1 MSKINQIQD
10 RIHELSGD
18 VFQKVADAYL
28 HRKGYSNLNPLG
40 SVIGADKV
48 RKGTPDSLCTL
59 PNGKYAFFEYTTH
72 KSKELYK
79 KIIEDLEKCFDE
91 GKTGIA
97 VDLIDEV
104 VYCHTSLLSTKEEKG
119 IRELCQEKGVNINIF
134 GIGPLSFD
142 LYQKY
147 PGIARDLL
155 GIEVDTGQVITIEDF
170 VSAYNKSAVATPL
183 DTQFHFR
190 EEEVSTIVNALE
202 TTDLVVISGRSGVGK
217 SRMALECCHKYKQLH
232 SNYEIKCIFNR
243 GVSIFEDLAIHFSD
257 SKPFL
262 IFVDDANRLNQLDYV
277 LQWIHKQEFGRK
289 IKIIAT
295 VRDYAIEKIRN
306 IARQYGG
313 GFELEI
319 NPLNE
324 EQISNLIEEEFE
336 IKNDH
341 YLKRISEISKGNPRL
356 AIMAAKVAKRENN
369 LQSIRDVTMI
379 YEEYYESIKKD
390 IEALDDVNI
399 KKAAG
404 IVSFFRT
411 IDFSNNDQMI
421 SIEEAFSISRYEF
434 WEAVKKLHDIEVFD
448 MYENEAVRVS
458 DQVLATYLFYL
469 TVFKEGIIDFSVL
482 LNNFFP
488 NRKQL
493 IIDAINPVLNSLNTE
508 DIMEEMS
515 SHVKNA
521 LAIAKEN
528 GDEETTI
535 ELYSVFWFIDRTS
548 TLLYVRDSMKGLE
561 SEEFD
566 YKDFQIKKNN
576 NIPKPTLLSILS
588 AFVSSEKDN
597 FKIANEL
604 LLSIFDKRPSLAYH
618 VYTILTETFGFD
630 VESHLFKYEHQ
641 HIVIDVLWNRIQKNK
656 NNDALIKLFVKVAD
670 NHLKTKF
677 ESMGY
682 QGKTVLIR
690 TFELYNSDSLI
701 QLRTK
706 IWNYVFELY
715 KDKELRSEVLELI
728 YNYSSSRLNVCTTEI
743 IQSDYSVLFPF
754 IVNSFDKESYL
765 ECSILQEYLDLLK
778 DHKIEFDIMTQEK
791 FKNET
796 YTLSE
801 LLFWEPEELDGEE
814 FDYIRRTEMR
824 KIKIR
829 EFFREYTQ
837 VDYLTFFKQCI
848 DIKTSGFLGDRDEY
862 RFHESIFEVFGALLD
877 RDPTLGKTVFNEYLN
892 LNDPLSINSFSFLA
906 VFTSRVED
914 YKSLSRIIRNSHV
927 NSINKWIYAYLFYL
941 PKDNI
946 TEEDADV
953 LLTLYKEA
961 SPEHMPYQTDYL
973 LKYLDKREKLIT
985 TVVKILLERTNVNKQ
1000 FAGALEMIFNPHTE
1014 INKNLILL
1022 FKDDIDV
1029 LKQAYLVV
1037 LECSNHYVDYKGSNL
1052 DKILEL
1058 DSRFMLE
1065 FIKRYEDLKNR
1076 HYHVNNDYACIWLH
1090 EEYDEIMEEVV
1101 LSILEYKK
1109 NGYSYREPLLKDIFL
1124 HNRKENVLV
1133 IERQDKFLKKI
1144 ITMMNSNIELMR
1156 MIFHIISHFS
1166 TERKLSLLQDFLIYN
1181 QDYSHFRKLPLEESL
1196 RSWSGSE
1203 VPILQERIA
1212 YFELV
1217 LGLLNSVDLLE
1228 HKHEIEGRISYLR
1241 DRIEQEKKRD
1251 FLDD

>member
-1 MSKINQIQD
+1 MSKINQIQN
-10 RIHELSGD
+10 RIRELSGD

-28 HRKGYSNLNPLG
+28 HVKGYSDINPLG

-59 PNGKYAFFEYTTH
+59 TNGKYAFFEYTTQQ
-72 KSKELYK
+72 SNLYK
-79 KIIEDLEKCFDE
+79 KIIVDLEKCFDE

-104 VYCHTSLLSTKEEKG
+104 VYCHTSSLSTEEEKG
-119 IRELCQEKGVNINIF
+119 IRKLCQDKGVNINIF

-170 VSAYNKSAVATPL
+170 VSTYNKSAVATPL

-190 EEEVSTIVNALE
+190 EEEVNTIVTALE
-202 TTDLVVISGRSGVGK
+202 TTDLVMISGRSGVGK
-217 SRMALECCHKYKQLH
+217 SRIALECCHKFKQIH
-232 SNYEIKCIFNR
+232 SDYEIRCIFNR

-295 VRDYAIEKIRN
+295 VRDYAIEKIQN

-313 GFELEI
+313 GYELEI
-319 NPLNE
+319 NPLND
-324 EQISNLIEEEFE
+324 EQISNLIEEEFD
-336 IKNDH
+336 IKNGH
-341 YLKRISEISKGNPRL
+341 YLERISEIAKGNPRL

-379 YEEYYESIKKD
+379 YEEYYESIKRD
-390 IEALDDVNI
+390 IDALDDVNI

-404 IVSFFRT
+404 IVSFLRT
-411 IDFSNNDQMI
+411 IDFSNNEQMT
-421 SIEEAFSISRYEF
+421 SIEEVFSISKYEF

-469 TVFKEGIIDFSVL
+469 TVFKESIIDFSVL

-488 NRKQL
+488 KRKQL
-493 IIDAINPVLNSLNTE
+493 IIDAINPVLNSLNTK
-508 DIMEEMS
+508 DIMEKMS

-528 GDEETTI
+528 GDGETTL

-548 TLLYVRDSMKGLE
+548 TLLYVRDSVKGLE
-561 SEEFD
+561 SEGFD
-566 YKDFQIKKNN
+566 YKDFQIKKDN
-576 NIPKPTLLSILS
+576 NIPKPSLLSILS
-588 AFVSSEKDN
+588 SFISSEKEM
-597 FKIANEL
+597 FKMANEL
-604 LLSIFDKRPSLAYH
+604 LLSLFDKRPSLASY
-618 VYTILTETFGFD
+618 VYTILTEAFGFD
-630 VESHLFKYEHQ
+630 VDSHLFEYEHQ
-641 HIVIDVLWNRIQKNK
+641 HIVVDVLWNKIQTNK
-656 NNDALIKLFVKVAD
+656 NDALIKLLVKIAD
-670 NHLKTKF
+670 NYLKTKF
-677 ESMGY
+677 ESTDY
-682 QGKTVLIR
+682 QGKSVR
-690 TFELYNSDSLI
+690 FRNFELYNSDSLN

-706 IWNYVFELY
+706 IWNYIFELY
-715 KDKELRSEVLELI
+715 KNKELRSEVLEMI
-728 YNYSSSRLNVCTTEI
+728 YNYSSSRLDVCTTEI
-743 IQSDYSVLFPF
+743 IQSDSIVLFPF
-754 IVNSFDKESYL
+754 VVNSFDNESYL

-778 DHKIEFDIMTQEK
+778 DHKIEFDIKLQEK

-801 LLFWEPEELDGEE
+801 LLFGEPEELDGGE
-814 FDYIRRTEMR
+814 FDYSKITEMR
-824 KIKIR
+824 NKKIR
-829 EFFREYTQ
+829 DFFREYTQ
-837 VDYLTFFKQCI
+837 VDYLNFFKQCI
-848 DIKTSGFLGDRDEY
+848 DIKTSGFLKNRDEY
-862 RFHESIFEVFGALLD
+862 RFHESLFEVFGALLD
-877 RDPTLGKTVFNEYLN
+877 RDVTLGITVFNEYLN
-892 LNDPLSINSFSFLA
+892 LNDPLSINPISFLA

-914 YKSLSRIIRNSHV
+914 YKSLSSIINNSHV
-927 NSINKWIYAYLFYL
+927 NSINKWLYGYLFHL
-941 PKDNI
+941 PKNNI
-946 TEEDADV
+946 TEEDV
-953 LLTLYKEA
+953 GLLLTLYKEA

-973 LKYLDKREKLIT
+973 LKYMDKNEKLIT
-985 TVVKILLERTNVNKQ
+985 TVIAILLERTNVNKQ
-1000 FAGALEMIFNPHTE
+1000 FAGAFEMMFNPHTE
-1014 INKNLILL
+1014 INKNLIML
-1022 FKDDIDV
+1022 FKADISL
-1029 LKQAYLVV
+1029 LKRAYLVV
-1037 LECSNHYVDYKGSNL
+1037 LECSHHHVDYDGSNL
-1052 DKILEL
+1052 DKILKLEPK
-1058 DSRFMLE
+1058 FMLE
-1065 FIKRYEDLKNR
+1065 FIKMYEDLKNR
-1076 HYHVNNDYACIWLH
+1076 RYHDHNDYSCVWLH
-1090 EEYDEIMEEVV
+1090 EEYDEIMEDVV
-1101 LSILEYKK
+1101 LSIFEYEKTR
-1109 NGYSYREPLLKDIFL
+1109 YSYREPLLEAIFL
-1124 HNRKENVLV
+1124 HNREENVLV

-1144 ITMMNSNIELMR
+1144 IPRQNSNIELMR
-1156 MIFHIISHFS
+1156 MIFHIVSHFS
-1166 TERKLSLLQDFLIYN
+1166 TERRLSLLQDFLLYN
-1181 QDYSHFRKLPLEESL
+1181 QDYSHFKKLPLEESS

-1203 VPILQERIA
+1203 VPILQQRIA
-1212 YFELV
+1212 YFESV

-1228 HKHEIEGRISYLR
+1228 HKHGIEGQISYLR